1 MDNPKCGNV
10 VEDHDSGEDS
20 DATHASMP
28 DLVPVS
34 PPESSL
40 SSVESRHASAS
51 EVSRLPKS
59 APGDR
64 GSEGKGG
71 LAALRRLGLPLS
83 PFTHGLDGVKD
94 DNMAGAV
101 GSHKEA
107 SCQELLSPGA
117 DAPSHEAATVFRL
130 SVVGG
135 ANFGKRYDA
144 LAGALDKLE
153 GPCAGPLKTD
163 LAAMSPAVGGGV
175 QKCDIDDLCI
185 EFSAAAERRLK
196 RDRDE
201 IDISLEEDGDESS
214 GEDLDGE
221 PSAKRRKR
229 SDSDRISSEVPP
241 GAPAVAPAALAVAA
255 AAATFPLESCGATAK
270 GRGTKRPDKNHSD
283 MKSPVSSDSFGP
295 RFRSLSGAE
304 LEKARSKWTLHSLA
318 DVQATSSDDNR
329 RAAAML
335 LEDLRKRRTSSNGSD
350 DKAADDIGSGSAG
363 LPCKPTFRR
372 PVTSGST
379 KSGSKVN
386 SGGAAVEGSSS
397 LASGGRLMA
406 PCVAGA
412 APRKSAVTRSAISCA
427 AAAGDELEDAA
438 PLKRNAGSSGRA
450 ARAARRVSCA
460 ASLEEGDDVI

>member
-1 MDNPKCGNV
+1 MDTPKCGNV
-10 VEDHDSGEDS
+10 VEGHDSGEDS

-28 DLVPVS
+28 DLIPVS
-34 PPESSL
+34 PPESSHG
-40 SSVESRHASAS
+40 SVESRH
-51 EVSRLPKS
+51 
-59 APGDR
+59 R

-83 PFTHGLDGVKD
+83 PFAHGLDGVKD

-107 SCQELLSPGA
+107 SCQELLPPGA
-117 DAPSHEAATVFRL
+117 DAPSHEEPIVFRL

-144 LAGALDKLE
+144 LAHALDKLE

-185 EFSAAAERRLK
+185 EFSAASERRLK

-255 AAATFPLESCGATAK
+255 AAATFPLESCGATWSLCATAK

-283 MKSPVSSDSFGP
+283 MKSPVSSDTFGP
-295 RFRSLSGAE
+295 RFKSLSGAE

-350 DKAADDIGSGSAG
+350 DKAADDSGSGSAG

-386 SGGAAVEGSSS
+386 GGGAAVEESSS

-438 PLKRNAGSSGRA
+438 PLKRNAGSSGRV

-460 ASLEEGDDVI
+460 SSLEEGDDVI